1 MKSTEPRDS
10 NLERPHTSDRQSYKL
25 RSLGIASI
33 VIGGAISITG
43 LMTNFA
49 QAQSTKPKPFAAG
62 DCPSATNAAMMTN
75 QGMSNHMMMMTG
87 EAADRHFIEMMIPH
101 HDGAVKMADLALKRS
116 KNADVLKLAA
126 AIKRDQVLEITQMRD
141 WYKQWY
147 KADVPDMASHSM
159 KPSNHSMMGM
169 NGGKMGMG
177 NMTSMPSNRMGKMG
191 MNMMSTDLKKLETA
205 KDSDFDKVFLAEMI
219 PHHKMALMMSN
230 MIVDSDRPE
239 MRKLAQN
246 ILRSQSQE
254 IDQMRGWYSSLR

>member
-10 NLERPHTSDRQSYKL
+10 NLESPHASDRKSYKF
-25 RSLGIASI
+25 RSLGIASM
-33 VIGGAISITG
+33 VIGGAIAITSA
-43 LMTNFA
+43 MTSLV
-49 QAQSTKPKPFAAG
+49 QAQTTQVPSKPLDAG
-62 DCPSATNAAMMTN
+62 ACPSATNASMMPH

-126 AIKRDQVLEITQMRD
+126 SIKRDQVVEITQMRD

-147 KADVPDMASHSM
+147 KADVPDMASHSI
-159 KPSNHSMMGM
+159 KPSNHNMMGM

-177 NMTSMPSNRMGKMG
+177 
-191 MNMMSTDLKKLETA
+191 NMMSTDLKKLETA
-205 KDSDFDKVFLAEMI
+205 KDSDFDKAFLAEMI

-239 MRKLAQN
+239 LRKLAQN
-246 ILRSQSQE
+246 VLRSQSQE
-254 IDQMRGWYSSLR
+254 IDQMRGWYSNIR

>member
-1 MKSTEPRDS
+1 MKSTDPRDS
-10 NLERPHTSDRQSYKL
+10 NLEIQPQSLSDRKPNKL
-25 RSLGIASI
+25 RSLGIAGM
-33 VIGGAISITG
+33 VIGGAIAITG
-43 LMTNFA
+43 LVTNLA

-62 DCPSATNAAMMTN
+62 DCPSATNAAMMPN
-75 QGMSNHMMMMTG
+75 QGMSNHMMMMMMTG
-87 EAADRHFIEMMIPH
+87 EVADRHFIEMMIPH

-116 KNADVLKLAA
+116 KNADVLKLAE
-126 AIKRDQVLEITQMRD
+126 AIKRDQTLEITQMRD

-147 KADVPDMASHSM
+147 KAEVAAMPNHPMQS
-159 KPSNHSMMGM
+159 SNHSMMGM

-177 NMTSMPSNRMGKMG
+177 NMMA
-191 MNMMSTDLKKLETA
+191 TDLKKLETA
-205 KDSDFDKVFLAEMI
+205 KDSDFDKEFLAEMI

-254 IDQMRGWYSSLR
+254 IDQMRVWYNNPR

>member
-1 MKSTEPRDS
+1 MKSINPRNS
-10 NLERPHTSDRQSYKL
+10 NLDTSTTKHFNKYWL
-25 RSLGIASI
+25 LAIASI
-33 VIGGAISITG
+33 VVTGGAIAA
-43 LMTNFA
+43 TNLA
-49 QAQSTKPKPFAAG
+49 QAQPAKPLDAAA
-62 DCPSATNAAMMTN
+62 CPNTTNAAMMPNRGMTN
-75 QGMSNHMMMMTG
+75 PMMMGG

-126 AIKRDQVLEITQMRD
+126 SIKRDQVLEITQMRD

-147 KADVPDMASHSM
+147 KADIPDMTSLPM
-159 KPSNHSMMGM
+159 KSPNHMMGM
-169 NGGKMGMG
+169 NHGRMGMG
-177 NMTSMPSNRMGKMG
+177 NMTGMPSNRMG
-191 MNMMSTDLKKLETA
+191 MNMMSTDLKKLETV

-254 IDQMRGWYSSLR
+254 IDQMRGWYR